1 MVLYHISIGVGVLF
15 LTTSNT
21 IYYKST
27 LIKKKSKNNCINF
40 YYQFLGGFG
49 DFYTMKRSQHP
60 GPEQFINSLLEG
72 YDELVNR
79 VSALE
84 KKLM

>member
-1 MVLYHISIGVGVLF
+1 MVLYHISIDVGVLF

-27 LIKKKSKNNCINF
+27 LIKNNCINF
-40 YYQFLGGFG
+40 YNQFLGGFG